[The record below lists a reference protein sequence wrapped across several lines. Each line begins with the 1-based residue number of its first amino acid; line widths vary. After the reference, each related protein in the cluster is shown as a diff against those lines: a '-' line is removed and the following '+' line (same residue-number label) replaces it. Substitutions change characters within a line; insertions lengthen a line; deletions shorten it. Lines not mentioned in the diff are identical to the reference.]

1 MWFVKRSSGVGVC
14 QRHRNIAIIN
24 GGKSHFAEQTGSK
37 LWLQWGVGCL
47 FSTPALLVITH
58 ADWYS
63 CGAMSSWKGLWTRLA
78 VSAYKDR
85 CVCWEWVGTT
95 CRGEGIGYFHPL
107 EVQSSKR
114 LRICM
119 LGKVF
124 DALDPEKY
132 SLLTTRQQSSACVS
146 TASCH
151 CYGTAVSDPSDT

>member
-95 CRGEGIGYFHPL
+95 CRGEGIGILSPSGGTVVKKVENLYAREGLRRPWPG
-107 EVQSSKR
+107 EV
-114 LRICM
+114 LVIDNTAA
-119 LGKVF
+119 VF
-124 DALDPEKY
+124 SVCID
-132 SLLTTRQQSSACVS
+132 S
-146 TASCH
+146 
-151 CYGTAVSDPSDT
+151 